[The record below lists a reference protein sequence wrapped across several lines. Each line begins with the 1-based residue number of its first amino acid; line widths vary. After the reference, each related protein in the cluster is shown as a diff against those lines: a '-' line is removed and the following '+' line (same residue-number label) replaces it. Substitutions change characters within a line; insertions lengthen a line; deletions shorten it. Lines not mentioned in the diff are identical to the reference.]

1 MKILFFSA
9 VLLIVAYAPALSQ
22 SPLKPTASTG
32 VEIVDFIRVE
42 MEGEKPLFVKAADLA
57 KLPRKDV
64 KAKDHD
70 GKDRTYSGVDLR
82 EVLKLAGV
90 KFGADLRGP
99 AMAYY
104 LLVEAADK
112 YRAVFAL
119 AELDDSYT
127 DKLVILADT
136 QDGKPLDAQ
145 IGPWQ
150 VVVPDE
156 KKHARWVRQ
165 VTALSVKKAL

>member
-57 KLPRKDV
+57 KLPRREV
-64 KAKDHD
+64 KGKDHD
-70 GKDRTYSGVDLR
+70 GKDVTYSGVELR

-99 AMAYY
+99 ALAYY
-104 LLVEAADK
+104 
-112 YRAVFAL
+112 AL
-119 AELDDSYT
+119 
-127 DKLVILADT
+127 
-136 QDGKPLDAQ
+136 
-145 IGPWQ
+145 
-150 VVVPDE
+150 
-156 KKHARWVRQ
+156 
-165 VTALSVKKAL
+165 